1 MTNQTTNQPEASEQL
16 PDPYAQDTLID
27 ELQAEV
33 TRLQRENLILKQ
45 RLQRIAGAL
54 T

>member
-1 MTNQTTNQPEASEQL
+1 MS
-16 PDPYAQDTLID
+16 DPYAKHTALID
-27 ELQAEV
+27 ELQHEI

-45 RLQRIAGAL
+45 RLQRIAGAM